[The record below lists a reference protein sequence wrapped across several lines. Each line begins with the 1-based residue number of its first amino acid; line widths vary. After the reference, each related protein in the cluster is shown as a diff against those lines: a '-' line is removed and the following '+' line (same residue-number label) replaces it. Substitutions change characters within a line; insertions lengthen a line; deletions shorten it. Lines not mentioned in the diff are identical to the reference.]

1 MRKYHVNSSGNVA
14 PCTAS
19 KRPCKYGSEDHFD
32 NRKEAS
38 KVAEKRLE
46 EQYKSIKQGIKKKS
60 KSLPKTIDVNGDL
73 STLNS
78 NDRADAMVFKAM
90 LDDDSVEFGLPSDND
105 YYGSGR
111 AVLDED
117 TTEKLVVIGV
127 FKNKKRAYGG
137 SRKNFV
143 KSAISGG
150 YKINF
155 VPSSLRDTTTYHFN
169 GTFATSNSE
178 KIHISADAVI
188 TSPDGVSVAVPITAH
203 AHFSDLLS
211 KAISNGEEGDA
222 KKLTANYLD
231 RGLVD
236 NETAFRLWL
245 DS

>member
-1 MRKYHVNSSGNVA
+1 MSKYHVNSGGNVA

-32 NRKEAS
+32 DRKEAS
-38 KVAEKRLE
+38 KAAEKRLE
-46 EQYKSIKQGIKKKS
+46 EQYKSIKQGIKKNS

-73 STLNS
+73 SALSS

-90 LDDDSVEFGLPSDND
+90 LDNDSIEFGLPSDND

-111 AVLDED
+111 AVLDDD
-117 TTEKLVVIGV
+117 TAEKLVVIGV
-127 FKNKKRAYGG
+127 LKNKKRVYGK
-137 SRKNFV
+137 SHKDSV
-143 KSAISGG
+143 KSAISRG

-155 VPSSLRDTTTYHFN
+155 VPSSLRDKTTYHFN

-178 KIHISADAVI
+178 KVHVSADAVI
-188 TSPDGVSVAVPITAH
+188 TSPDGVSVAVPITTH
-203 AHFSDLLS
+203 AYFSDLLS
-211 KAISNGEEGDA
+211 RAIRNGKEADA

-236 NETAFRLWL
+236 HETAFRSWL